1 MRNAQ
6 SRTWNMERNW
16 KTWNMRNTHCK
27 TENVGRNTGRN
38 MKKKKCQLQDLDN
51 SLKPEKRE
59 KGDTYMGEPVMWQEN

>member
-1 MRNAQ
+1 
-6 SRTWNMERNW
+6 
-16 KTWNMRNTHCK
+16 MRNTHCK

-59 KGDTYMGEPVMWQEN
+59 KGDTHMGEPGIW